1 MKVLVAGSS
10 STLASKLIPE
20 LQQFAQV
27 VTAGRSGA
35 DVPINLLDTEFKL
48 PQDITTVVQLA
59 AHFGGKD
66 FSSIV
71 AAEQLNVMGSLR
83 LCHAAKQA
91 GTKHFVYI
99 STIFATLPADS
110 PFYSSY
116 SLSKRHAEETLALYC
131 KNAELE
137 LTIIRPGQF
146 YGTGPAFRKHQPFL
160 YSIADKAE
168 HNEPIEFYGKQDALR
183 NYIHV
188 EDLAHIVALAVK
200 NQLTGTYNCVA
211 MQNISYSAIAKA
223 AIKAFRS
230 SSSIR
235 FLHDKPDIQ
244 HNAIDADPLLFQLL
258 NYFPQIS
265 MELGM
270 EQEAAYRRQQP

>member
-1 MKVLVAGSS
+1 MKVLVAGAS
-10 STLASKLIPE
+10 STLASTLIPE

-27 VTAGRSGA
+27 VTAGRNGA
-35 DVPINLLDTEFKL
+35 DVPFNLSDAEIKL
-48 PQDITTVVQLA
+48 PDGMTTIVQLA

-66 FSSIV
+66 FASIA
-71 AAEQLNVMGSLR
+71 AAEQLNVLGSLK

-91 GTKHFVYI
+91 GAKHFVYI

-116 SLSKRHAEETLALYC
+116 SLSKHHAEETLALYC
-131 KNAELE
+131 KNAELD

-168 HNEPIEFYGKQDALR
+168 HDETIEFYGQQDALR

-188 EDLAHIVALAVK
+188 EDLAHILALSVK
-200 NQLTGTYNCVA
+200 NQLTGSYNCVA
-211 MQNISYSAIAKA
+211 MQNISYSTIARA
-223 AIKAFRS
+223 AIKAFQS

-244 HNAIDADPLLFQLL
+244 HNAFDADPRLFELL
-258 NYFPQIS
+258 NYYPQIS

-270 EQEAAYRRQQP
+270 EKEAAHRRQQP